1 MSSPQVLAMHAL
13 ERRYGE
19 LTALSG
25 VNVVLRPGELVALVG
40 PNGAGKSTLLGLAAG
55 LLTPTS
61 GSVHVEGNDAG
72 SLAARAATSFLP
84 DTPSLYDDLSL
95 EEHIEYVGRLH
106 GVEDWDARGAS
117 LLERLGLASR
127 AGDLP
132 SKFSRGMRQKSSIAL
147 AFVRDFSLL
156 LADEPFDGLD
166 PESRAALTALID
178 EAVAAGAAV
187 VVSTHRADVV
197 ERAHR
202 CLALYDGTVA
212 YDGPPGDAD
221 LPGLGG

>member
-1 MSSPQVLAMHAL
+1 VNREPVLVTRDL
-13 ERRYGE
+13 ERRYGG
-19 LTALSG
+19 LTALAG
-25 VNVVLRPGELVALVG
+25 VNLALRAGEAVALVG

-61 GSVHVEGNDAG
+61 GSVRVEGNDAG

-95 EEHIEYVGRLH
+95 SEHLEYVGRLH
-106 GVEDWDARGAS
+106 GTDDWESRGAS
-117 LLERLGLASR
+117 LLERLRLASR
-127 AGDLP
+127 ADDLP

-166 PESRAALTALID
+166 PQSRTALATLIE
-178 EAVAAGAAV
+178 EAVGSGAAV
-187 VVSTHRADVV
+187 MVSTHRADVV
-197 ERAHR
+197 ERANR
-202 CLALYDGTVA
+202 CVALYDGSVV
-212 YDGPPGDAD
+212 YDGPPDGAD
-221 LPGLGG
+221 LPAFGG

>member
-106 GVEDWDARGAS
+106 GVEDW
-117 LLERLGLASR
+117 
-127 AGDLP
+127 
-132 SKFSRGMRQKSSIAL
+132 QQ
-147 AFVRDFSLL
+147 
-156 LADEPFDGLD
+156 
-166 PESRAALTALID
+166 
-178 EAVAAGAAV
+178 AGAL
-187 VVSTHRADVV
+187 R
-197 ERAHR
+197 
-202 CLALYDGTVA
+202 GVA
-212 YDGPPGDAD
+212 REVFVGQID
-221 LPGLGG
+221 L